1 MAMLIITGCMQ
12 RGKGP
17 VGKKW
22 SGPPLFKDIM
32 VCSKAAQY
40 KKKWYISYKNK
51 MKIYND

>member
-1 MAMLIITGCMQ
+1 MQ

-22 SGPPLFKDIM
+22 SGPPLFEDVM

-40 KKKWYISYKNK
+40 KEYILYISTRKTESL
-51 MKIYND
+51 